1 MTPATKSALWIIGIL
16 VVIIAISAYVM
27 RDSDGVDN
35 GNATSTDQV
44 VCTMDAKMCPDGSYV
59 GRVAPNCQFAACPSA
74 TSTKPNGGTYYP
86 ADILK

>member
-16 VVIIAISAYVM
+16 VIIIAVSAYFM
-27 RDSDGVDN
+27 RDTDNVDN
-35 GNATSTDQV
+35 ENANSSDQV

-74 TSTKPNGGTYYP
+74 TSTSGNGGTYYP

>member
-16 VVIIAISAYVM
+16 VVIIGVSAYFM
-27 RDSDGVDN
+27 RDTDSVENADGQTV
-35 GNATSTDQV
+35 A
-44 VCTMDAKMCPDGSYV
+44 CTMDAKMCPDGSYV
-59 GRVAPNCQFAACPSA
+59 GRVAPNCQFAACPTS